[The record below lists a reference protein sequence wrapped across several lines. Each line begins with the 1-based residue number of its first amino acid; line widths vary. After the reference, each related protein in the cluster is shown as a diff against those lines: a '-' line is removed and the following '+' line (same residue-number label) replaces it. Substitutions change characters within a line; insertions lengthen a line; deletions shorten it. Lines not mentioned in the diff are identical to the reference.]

1 MFMSHYATEVC
12 KCPEYSS
19 ISLEGMVASL
29 KALFL
34 IRQIF
39 LKVFPNFCKI
49 LDIIVRLSCIA

>member
-1 MFMSHYATEVC
+1 
-12 KCPEYSS
+12 
-19 ISLEGMVASL
+19 MVASL

-39 LKVFPNFCKI
+39 LKVLPNFCKI